1 MILKTE
7 GGIIL
12 KMKLKENIVKALIV
26 LFVMLSVSLVI
37 FISISFK
44 DRENYVQINSDT
56 EQGEQTKAGNTLLP
70 TIESNE
76 KEAQNNNRAET
87 DIHSEDLVVAG
98 KQNFRVIKNQGA
110 STVVKV
116 KKVSDWALNEKGNIQ
131 VEVIL
136 ENTQKEKVFIQKVTL
151 SIINYVE
158 EKNLVVLEKET
169 GFTIKP
175 GDSVQITLEKKID
188 NINIFPENDG
198 HLLYEVFLE

>member
-1 MILKTE
+1 LILKTE

>member
-1 MILKTE
+1 
-7 GGIIL
+7 
-12 KMKLKENIVKALIV
+12 MKLKENIVKALIV